1 MTAKRE
7 RVLEATHA
15 HFRQIAEQINTRI
28 GSNGPVALQI
38 SHRVAALPGLSKEL
52 EQQIDCQIIEL
63 EREAAARGAV
73 RHGEHLVQGGK
84 GVRFVTSVPWSL
96 DSASPIST
104 KTPGPDPTSTAQTA
118 VPAAAASPVPPPP
131 PPRPRLPSHAV
142 VHGIAHPLNHHDTRL
157 DALIGLPAGS
167 DAATIIDGVAVFGI
181 GDRITLPDG
190 EELLLIEVAG
200 ENGA

>member
-1 MTAKRE
+1 
-7 RVLEATHA
+7 
-15 HFRQIAEQINTRI
+15 
-28 GSNGPVALQI
+28 
-38 SHRVAALPGLSKEL
+38 LSKEL

-63 EREAAARGAV
+63 EREATARGAV

-104 KTPGPDPTSTAQTA
+104 TTPEPDPTSTAQTA
-118 VPAAAASPVPPPP
+118 VPAAAAAAASPLP

-167 DAATIIDGVAVFGI
+167 DAATITLRMVEDGVLVDPGTAQLHHKRRQLDGVAVFGI

-200 ENGA
+200 ENGS